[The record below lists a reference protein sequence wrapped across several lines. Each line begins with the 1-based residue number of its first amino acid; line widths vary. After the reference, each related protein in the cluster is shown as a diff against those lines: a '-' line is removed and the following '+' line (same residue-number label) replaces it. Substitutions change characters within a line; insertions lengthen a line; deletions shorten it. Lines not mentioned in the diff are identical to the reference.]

1 MTQDLIIIFAALAL
15 GGFVK
20 GATGAGMP
28 IVAVPVLASF
38 FDVPFAIAIMVVP
51 TIVTNLW
58 QISKFR
64 EERHA
69 VLWLKWMWIMAGLG
83 IVAGTWL
90 LTSVSSDML
99 SAALGV
105 VVILYIILRLSRPQ
119 WHIKPGTARRAAPTA
134 GLISGLLQG
143 ATGISAPVSI
153 TFLTSIQLARPQFVF
168 AISVLF
174 VGFALVQLPVLAFA
188 GVLTWERA
196 AYSALALI
204 PVAVAMPVGGWV
216 GARLS
221 HRAFDR
227 VILLVLAAIVI
238 KLFVDAGLFG

>member
-1 MTQDLIIIFAALAL
+1 
-15 GGFVK
+15 
-20 GATGAGMP
+20 MP

-38 FDVPFAIAIMVVP
+38 FDVPFAIATMIVP

-58 QISKFR
+58 QINKFR
-64 EERHA
+64 EERDA
-69 VLWLKWMWIMAGLG
+69 VLWLKWMWVMAGLG
-83 IVAGTWL
+83 IVLGTWL
-90 LTSVSSDML
+90 LTSVPSDGL

-105 VVILYIILRLSRPQ
+105 VVIAYIILRLSRPRC
-119 WHIKPGTARRAAPTA
+119 HIRPLAARRSAPTV

-153 TFLTSIQLARPQFVF
+153 TFLTSIQLTRPQFVF

-174 VGFALVQLPVLAFA
+174 VGFALVQLPALVLA
-188 GVLTWERA
+188 GVLTWERL

-204 PVAVAMPVGGWV
+204 PVAVAMPAGGWV

-221 HRAFDR
+221 GQAFDR
-227 VILLVLAAIVI
+227 VILVVLAAIVV
-238 KLFVDAGLFG
+238 KLFVDAGLFGWP